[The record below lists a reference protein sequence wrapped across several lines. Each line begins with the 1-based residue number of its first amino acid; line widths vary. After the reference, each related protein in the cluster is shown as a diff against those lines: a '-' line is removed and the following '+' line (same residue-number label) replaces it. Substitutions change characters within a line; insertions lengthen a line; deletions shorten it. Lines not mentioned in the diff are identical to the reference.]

1 MFKLFHK
8 TMRWLG
14 FIPVSKERQLI
25 REIILLEREN
35 DNLIK
40 DILETQDE
48 NGSLWDMLDE
58 IKKSDISKHKQGK
71 LSLESFMEEIQ
82 EAMTDEMMKDFKP
95 VGEA

>member
-8 TMRWLG
+8 IMRQLG
-14 FIPVSKERQLI
+14 FIPVSKERRLI
-25 REIILLEREN
+25 REVILLEQEN
-35 DNLIK
+35 DKLIK

-58 IKKSDISKHKQGK
+58 IKKSDISKHKQGR
-71 LSLESFMEEIQ
+71 LALDSFIEELN
-82 EAMTDEMMKDFKP
+82 EAMTDDMMKDFKP

>member
-1 MFKLFHK
+1 MFKLFYRI
-8 TMRWLG
+8 MRSFG
-14 FIPVSKERQLI
+14 FVPRSKERRLV
-25 REIILLEREN
+25 REIILLEQEN
-35 DNLIK
+35 DKLIK
-40 DILETQDE
+40 EMLEVQDE
-48 NGSLWDMLDE
+48 NASLWDMLDE